1 MTAGRRSDF
10 DAGKVSW
17 SSRSRE
23 TLVLLAMWAVVAA
36 FELSKA
42 VHIDDTAYLEVA
54 RAILAHPL
62 HPMSQLLN
70 WGDSATPIHKQNMPH
85 LLLYLMAAVMKA
97 APGHFELA
105 LHVVWALF
113 SGLAIATFHA
123 LARAVEAPRP
133 LLWTAIFC
141 LGPGFIPSQNL
152 MLDVPLLAV
161 WMAFFCALAQED
173 GGGLMAAAVLAAVA
187 CLIKYPSLV
196 LLPIL
201 SLAIVRRRGAGRGG
215 LGELSLLLIPL
226 GALAGWSLFNWFDYG
241 GIHILERPIA
251 TGAALGLGRRL
262 AGLVSR
268 GMLWVVALGAITPFS
283 VAFIGP
289 LWASRTGRR
298 LLVVAATI
306 AVVASFIG
314 HAALSAEPLGQSI
327 LRGLFLGNGVL
338 VVGLTARGWRGQEDP
353 KSTAPT
359 RRPSPGWFLR
369 IWVMGAALFIVV
381 LSPFMAVR
389 HVLVA
394 LPAVLLL
401 IARGPDA
408 VRLSRR
414 GLLLGVGLTAIS
426 GILLAA
432 SDARLADL
440 NRRRVPELV
449 ARFCHDSARCV
460 SIGHWGWQWYTGK
473 AGLPTYD
480 RERTNLQP
488 GDRVI
493 ASQLMGK
500 EAMAPRDDARLH
512 LIAEIDEPATPLT
525 WMRSLATE
533 KSGAQGNRSGGFYYF
548 WTSVPW
554 TVTTRPLDRFLVY
567 EVASP

>member
-1 MTAGRRSDF
+1 M
-10 DAGKVSW
+10 
-17 SSRSRE
+17 SRSRQ
-23 TLVLLAMWAVVAA
+23 TLVLLAMWAVVTA
-36 FELSKA
+36 FELFKA

-105 LHVVWALF
+105 LHVLWALL

-123 LARAVEAPRP
+123 LARALKAPRP
-133 LLWTAIFC
+133 LVWTAIFC
-141 LGPGFIPSQNL
+141 LGPAFIPSQNL

-161 WMAFFCALAQED
+161 WMAFFWALAQED

-187 CLIKYPSLV
+187 CLIKYSSLV

-201 SLAIVRRRGAGRGG
+201 SLAIVRRRGPGRRR

-251 TGAALGLGRRL
+251 TGAVPGLGRRL
-262 AGLVSR
+262 AVLVSR
-268 GMLWVVALGAITPFS
+268 GILWIVALGAITPFS
-283 VAFIGP
+283 LAFVGP
-289 LWASRTGRR
+289 LGASRTGRQ
-298 LLVVAATI
+298 LLVVAAAI
-306 AVVASFIG
+306 AVVSPFIG
-314 HAALSAEPLGQSI
+314 HAALSAEPVVQSI

-338 VVGLTARGWRGQEDP
+338 VAGLTARGWRGRDDP
-353 KSTAPT
+353 KSTAAS
-359 RRPSPGWFLR
+359 RLPSSGWYLG
-369 IWVMGAALFIVV
+369 IWVVGAALFIVV
-381 LSPFMAVR
+381 LSPFIAVR
-389 HVLVA
+389 HVLLA

-414 GLLLGVGLTAIS
+414 GLILGVGLTAMA
-426 GILLAA
+426 GVLLAA

-440 NRRRVPELV
+440 NRRKVPELV
-449 ARFCHDSARCV
+449 AQFCRDGARCV
-460 SIGHWGWQWYTGK
+460 SIGHWGWQWYAAK
-473 AGLPTYD
+473 EGLPTYD
-480 RERTNLQP
+480 RERTNLRP

-500 EAMAPRDDARLH
+500 EALAPRDDARLH
-512 LIAEIDEPATPLT
+512 LIAKIDEPATPLT
-525 WMRSLATE
+525 WMRPLATE

-548 WTSVPW
+548 WTSVLWFNKTP
-554 TVTTRPLDRFLVY
+554 PLDRFLVY
-567 EVASP
+567 EVGSP